1 MLAHPNIKTVSATLV
16 GLRSKLGIFRMRG
29 WINGFEDE
37 PLMAVLPARVFQRLW
52 STVSVM
58 EKTLMVVAGL
68 VTLAG
73 LIALAASL
81 LAAAEARRREMALL
95 RSVGASAWTIGS
107 LVLGEAVLIAV
118 ASGAF
123 ALLLVAVG
131 SYWAAP
137 TLLSDY
143 GIRLQS
149 VMPRMG
155 ELRWLLAFVAA
166 ALAVAWVPA
175 FASYRR
181 TLADGLV
188 MRS

>member
-1 MLAHPNIKTVSATLV
+1 
-16 GLRSKLGIFRMRG
+16 
-29 WINGFEDE
+29 
-37 PLMAVLPARVFQRLW
+37 
-52 STVSVM
+52 
-58 EKTLMVVAGL
+58 
-68 VTLAG
+68 
-73 LIALAASL
+73 
-81 LAAAEARRREMALL
+81 
-95 RSVGASAWTIGS
+95 
-107 LVLGEAVLIAV
+107 
-118 ASGAF
+118 F